1 MTQINVV
8 TAFNENSLKD
18 HAHQMFQRV
27 DKFWH
32 PDIKLH
38 AYHFDCALEA
48 YDLPSCITY
57 KNLEEVKEF
66 NDFLS
71 AMDVHNGTENGT
83 IAYNWRV
90 DALLTAPKVFA
101 LTEKAFEIAEKTK
114 DGGWLVWLNTNII
127 PVANLTSDFI
137 ESFFPEGADIVIS
150 CAQRYADALIDIELS
165 PVTDSGTA
173 RVARAK
179 EIIHKELL
187 DLMPQYRTVL
197 FKDTV
202 L

>member
-1 MTQINVV
+1 MTEINVV

-66 NDFLS
+66 NYFRS
-71 AMDVHNGTENGT
+71 VMDVHNGTENGT
-83 IAYNWRV
+83 IAYNWRIDV
-90 DALLTAPKVFA
+90 LLTAQKVFA

-114 DGGWLVWLNTNII
+114 EGGWLVWLNTNII
-127 PVANLTSDFI
+127 PVANLTPDFV
-137 ESFFPEGADIVIS
+137 ESFFPEGADIVHLSGETVENI
-150 CAQRYADALIDIELS
+150 ADQYSNPCFMAFNLNLGRS
-165 PVTDSGTA
+165 TRCLCKWRSS
-173 RVARAK
+173 
-179 EIIHKELL
+179 LL
-187 DLMPQYRTVL
+187 
-197 FKDTV
+197 
-202 L
+202 